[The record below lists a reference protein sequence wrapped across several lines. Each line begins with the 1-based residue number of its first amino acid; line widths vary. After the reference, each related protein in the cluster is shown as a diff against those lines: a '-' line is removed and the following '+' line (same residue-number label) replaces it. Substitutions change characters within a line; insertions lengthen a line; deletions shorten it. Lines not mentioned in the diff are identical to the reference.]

1 MKRDELVLAGLLSLA
16 MLAGQAG
23 RAAGEIAVATGC
35 SEAKDAAQAG
45 QEAAQKAKAAL
56 KGAAA
61 KVVLVFDSVGGGAA
75 ARQKVLDAAAK
86 EFDASIVYG
95 CSAYNAITIET
106 VNASVG
112 VLALGG
118 DVQVEASMA
127 PLEKDANGKDDYEAC
142 GRKIAEGLKDAAA
155 KAKDAGK
162 LLVLIGDCH
171 VPSDDLLTKGV
182 CSVLGEKF
190 PVGGGAAMGGLTY
203 CKGKVV
209 PRSNLGLLIWGDF
222 KISPSL
228 MNSPSKD
235 ATDQVNVAGEAF
247 KKAVAGDK
255 DKLIMVFAFEC
266 GGRRGQMGAERP
278 KELDLMKAV
287 SGTAPIFGF
296 YGSGEIGRKDGE
308 SAPMGVGF
316 HISVCAMSRN

>member
-1 MKRDELVLAGLLSLA
+1 MKRNEIVLAGLLSVAILA
-16 MLAGQAG
+16 AMPGQ
-23 RAAGEIAVATGC
+23 AAGEIAVAAGC
-35 SEAKDAAQAG
+35 SEAKDAARAG

-61 KVVLVFDSVGGGAA
+61 KVVLVFDSVSGGPAA
-75 ARQKVLDAAAK
+75 KQKILDAVAK
-86 EFDASIVYG
+86 EFDVSIVYG

-106 VNASVG
+106 VSASVG

-118 DVQVEASMA
+118 DIEVEASLA
-127 PLEKDANGKDDYEAC
+127 PLAKGANGKDDYEAC
-142 GRKIAEGLKDAAA
+142 GRKIGEGLKGAAV

-171 VPSDDLLTKGV
+171 VPKNDLLTKGV

-190 PVGGGAAMGGLTY
+190 PIGGGAAMGGLTY

-222 KISPSL
+222 KVSPSL
-228 MNSPSKD
+228 MNSPSKNSM
-235 ATDQVNVAGEAF
+235 DQVNVAAAAF

-255 DKLIMVFAFEC
+255 DKLIMVFVFEC
-266 GGRRGQMGAERP
+266 GGRRGKMGADRP

-287 SGTAPIFGF
+287 SGKAPIFGF
-296 YGSGEIGRKDGE
+296 YGSGEIGRKDAN
-308 SAPMGVGF
+308 SASRGVGY
-316 HISVCAMSRN
+316 HISVCATSRK